1 MLRDYYLALDYRC
14 TNPPLRYC
22 LLYTSDAA
30 DERSSVDL
38 GVAAPIGV
46 GGGVAVEF
54 PLGVGFGVD
63 GVTIGTG
70 GAGVGTGA
78 DGFPLPEP
86 TTTLKTVFGL
96 SGSPLTLAMYHLEA
110 AVLYETV
117 DGKRFKL

>member
-1 MLRDYYLALDYRC
+1 MCISTKPFSGTGVVAGVGV
-14 TNPPLRYC
+14 
-22 LLYTSDAA
+22 DAGTTGPG
-30 DERSSVDL
+30 DL

-96 SGSPLTLAMYHLEA
+96 SGAPLTLAMYHLEA